1 MSGTKASGS
10 KVYEKICP
18 LCGKPFQAESR
29 QILYCSKSCRWER
42 ERHRKRN
49 ASSPI
54 FYTPDAYMGRA
65 LYFDGLHAAGR
76 DLPRRKADFTLGF

>member
-1 MSGTKASGS
+1 MNGTKTSGS
-10 KVYEKICP
+10 KVYEKVCP

-29 QILYCSKSCRWER
+29 QILYCSKACRREK

-49 ASSPI
+49 ATSPN
-54 FYTPDAYMGRA
+54 FYMPDAYMGRA

-76 DLPRRKADFTLGF
+76 DLPGRNAKFALGF